1 MIYPIAVLALAC
13 LGLGYGLFAFAH
25 GRLIG
30 IDVAEWE
37 RLHASGLLERNN
49 SLAQDFR
56 TVTYLLHTISG
67 AVEMETEPW
76 VRGYFIVL
84 RGLQGVAGSA
94 RPLQQ
99 ELRRLV
105 AYQAVQY
112 RLACAR
118 MAQVAAD

>member
-13 LGLGYGLFAFAH
+13 LGLGYGVFAFAH

-56 TVTYLLHTISG
+56 TVTYLLHTISRVFHGLAGLAERGRVG
-67 AVEMETEPW
+67 ATAATRAAAAGCVSSSAVPP
-76 VRGYFIVL
+76 GL
-84 RGLQGVAGSA
+84 RPHGASC
-94 RPLQQ
+94 R
-99 ELRRLV
+99 
-105 AYQAVQY
+105 
-112 RLACAR
+112 
-118 MAQVAAD
+118 